1 VTAPVIQLS
10 DRQATEPRME
20 ATVFVH
26 ELDQRAKAAHTLL
39 VQGDLIGTL
48 RAIKGIEGMVPVAL
62 KEIDELTRHFGY
74 PEGDSNDAA

>member
-1 VTAPVIQLS
+1 
-10 DRQATEPRME
+10 ME